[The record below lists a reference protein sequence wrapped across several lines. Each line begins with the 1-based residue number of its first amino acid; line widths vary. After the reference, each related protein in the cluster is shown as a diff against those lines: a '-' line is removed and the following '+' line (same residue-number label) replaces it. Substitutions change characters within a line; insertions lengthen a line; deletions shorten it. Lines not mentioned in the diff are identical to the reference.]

1 MKKILLIVLMMISGG
16 VLYACTV
23 CEKRQPKLFQGITH
37 GTGPDSQWDYVI
49 VSVTAAIVLFTLY
62 FSIKWMIHP
71 GEKSDNHIKRTVLKN
86 E

>member
-1 MKKILLIVLMMISGG
+1 MKKFLLVILTMVSGS

-23 CEKRQPKLFQGITH
+23 CEKQQPKLFRGVTH

-62 FSIKWMIHP
+62 FSVKWMIRP
-71 GEKSDNHIKRTVLKN
+71 GEQSANHIKRTVLKN